1 MKRLTDEDLWPVI
14 DRLAQQHP
22 DRTDPMDEAILVEAG
37 LSARRINAY
46 RRLRAVATTGT
57 QPRLRDW
64 VLFRFRRAHLNG
76 RAALLLG
83 YIAGMQGATWSQTL
97 QEATAR
103 FELLAVEADHQ
114 FACERELN
122 RRPQQR

>member
-1 MKRLTDEDLWPVI
+1 MQRLTDDDLWPII

-22 DRTDPMDEAILVEAG
+22 DRTDALDEAVLVEAG
-37 LSARRINAY
+37 LGARDIAY
-46 RRLRAVATTGT
+46 YLRVRAIATGSKLTLSDRAV
-57 QPRLRDW
+57 LY
-64 VLFRFRRAHLNG
+64 FRRARLNG

-83 YIAGMQGATWSQTL
+83 YIAGMEGVTWAQTL

-122 RRPQQR
+122 GKPRLH